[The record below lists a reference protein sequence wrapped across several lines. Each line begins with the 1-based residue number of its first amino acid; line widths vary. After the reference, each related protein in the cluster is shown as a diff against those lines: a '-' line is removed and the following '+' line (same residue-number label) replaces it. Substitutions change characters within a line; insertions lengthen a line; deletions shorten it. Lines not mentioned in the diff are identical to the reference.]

1 MMKDQQLMAEFERQM
16 EAARLFDMNYDI
28 VEVIH
33 ESSHATV
40 YKVKDHNGQFF
51 VAKKIPYSEVDSLK
65 EYQLLKEMNHPS
77 LPTVYNIYPTIE
89 ANYIV
94 LEYIHGETLYDRIQD
109 QGPLDQALAVR
120 YLKQLLAVV
129 EFLHD
134 RGVIHRDIKPHNI
147 MLVENSVYLIDFDA
161 ARIFKEE
168 SGTDTMIVG
177 TRGYAAPE
185 QYGYHQSDFKAD
197 IYALGATFHFM
208 LTGKTLE
215 EDQGNYIKEGLVGRK
230 VRKLLAKATAFNPKD
245 RYAGIR
251 QLRRGVE
258 GLEKDRLPVMV
269 LGGLIALVLMVAL
282 SSWIR
287 YRPKEVFVDKA
298 PETQSVVTHTT
309 PEAGTKTATVIKY
322 DGDKAQQ
329 TEEVEVSQQE
339 VEAALA
345 GEAPIK
351 FADSGFEAMVRH
363 KLGRPE
369 GAIYFEETRLIE
381 RLEVVGI
388 KYINSVDEWSFT
400 VGEPMAG
407 EDMVK
412 SYAMEDGTEKTDR
425 GRIKTLDDLVYCPN
439 LTSLSILKNEL
450 KDLEGLHFTPNLV
463 ELHLIDNRIEDVS
476 AIGATAVVVIY
487 LDGNNIHDIGALAE
501 MAPRLQVFSAPHNA
515 IEDMT
520 ALEMAENLTT
530 LDLRHNELTGTIDV
544 AHFKQLTASAYKV
557 YAGNP
562 GYR

>member
-65 EYQLLKEMNHPS
+65 EYQLLKEMTHPS

-109 QGPLDQALAVR
+109 QGPLSQVLAVR

-134 RGVIHRDIKPHNI
+134 KGVIHRDIKPHNI

-269 LGGLIALVLMVAL
+269 MGGLIALILMVAL

-287 YRPKEVFVDKA
+287 YKPKEVSVDKEPEVQSMVTHTA
-298 PETQSVVTHTT
+298 PETR
-309 PEAGTKTATVIKY
+309 AKTATVIQY

-329 TEEVEVSQQE
+329 IKEVSQQE

-345 GEAPIK
+345 GEAPIN
-351 FADSGFEAMVRH
+351 FADSGFEALIRH
-363 KLGRPE
+363 KLDRPE
-369 GAIYFEETRLIE
+369 GPIYFEETRRIE

-388 KYINSVDEWSFT
+388 KYINSMDEWFFDI
-400 VGEPMAG
+400 GEPMAG

-412 SYAMEDGTEKTDR
+412 SYTMKDGTEKTDR
-425 GRIKTLDDLVYCPN
+425 GRIKTLDDLVYVPN
-439 LTSLSILKNEL
+439 LITLSILKNEL
-450 KDLEGLHFTPNLV
+450 RDLEGLNFTPNLV
-463 ELHLIDNRIEDVS
+463 ELHLIDNHIEDVS
-476 AIGATAVVVIY
+476 AIGATSVVVVY
-487 LDGNNIHDIGALAE
+487 LDGNNIRDIGALAE
-501 MAPRLQVFSAPHNA
+501 MAPRLQVFSAPYNA

-520 ALEMAENLTT
+520 ALETAESLTA
-530 LDLRHNELTGTIDV
+530 LDLRHNDLTETIDV
-544 AHFKQLTASAYKV
+544 AHFKQLTVSAYKV
-557 YAGNP
+557 YTGNP